1 MTGQMTVAG
10 AIRAAAERLADTSDT
25 ARLDAEWLMAHTL
38 GVTRSDLLLRHMSDS
53 APDGFTA
60 LVERRAAHEPV
71 AYITGTQEFYGR
83 SFRVSPDVL
92 IPRGDSEVLIE
103 TALEIAPHAK
113 RVLDMGTGSGALLVT
128 TLLEIEGAF
137 GIGIDASPEAVAV
150 AESNAQSLGLIGAK
164 ARFLERDWTREGW
177 SAALGTFDLI
187 LCNPPY
193 VEAEAALDPDVRA
206 YEPASALFAGEDG
219 LDDYRVIIPQLGKL
233 LNSGGVAILEI
244 GYTQAEA
251 VTKIAENSGFAV
263 SIRNDLANRPRCAVL
278 R

>member
-1 MTGQMTVAG
+1 MTSRMTVAE
-10 AIRAAAERLADTSDT
+10 AIRAAAERLSGTSDT
-25 ARLDAEWLMAHTL
+25 ARLDAELLMTHTL
-38 GVTRSDLLLRHMSDS
+38 GVSRSDLLLRHMADA
-53 APDGFTA
+53 APDGFAA
-60 LVERRAAHEPV
+60 LIERRQAHEPV
-71 AYITGTQEFYGR
+71 AYITGAQEFYGR

-103 TALEIAPHAK
+103 TALDLVPQAK

-128 TLLEIEGAF
+128 ALLEIEGAA
-137 GIGIDASPEAVAV
+137 GIGVDASPAAVAI
-150 AESNAQSLGLIGAK
+150 AEENAQTLGLIGAK
-164 ARFLERDWTREGW
+164 ARFLECDWTKEGW

-193 VEAEAALDPDVRA
+193 VEADAALAPDVRA

-244 GYTQAEA
+244 GYTQADA